1 MLRISARPYTM
12 LTLRN
17 GYLAIVTIVGLVL
30 VGWGVA
36 ALSTFTPP
44 LLFVLLL
51 ILAVAA
57 QITATSLIG
66 EDVTVEVSTAVSMA
80 VLVLYGPIAA
90 SFVAALAATV
100 TILNTLRRSWPG
112 WPRALERL
120 GFNLGM
126 VAFSMFTAG
135 TLFELTQSW
144 LGANTAVGL
153 VLPWFIAAVVNDQM
167 NLWLLIGIL
176 HLQNQVKP
184 RTIWHQHKWAIPI
197 NVLVMSLGGGVLSFA
212 VTRFDILGI
221 GIFFLPIVLSAY
233 AFRIYV
239 NQTRHQMERLE
250 DLVAERTN
258 DLKQANQELEELHK
272 TKDAFLAVLTHDM
285 RTPLSSIKAYAGVLG
300 KGNLDEGQQSRISRI
315 LLRNQ
320 DSLLEIVNN
329 ILEIEQ
335 LQSGMPIELNCV
347 NFDVA
352 YLAVLVNENLTAQA
366 AEKDI
371 LLQYDP
377 DPSSVMIFGDRE
389 KIKRVLT
396 NLVSNAIKYTESG
409 GTIVVSCE
417 AQEPYAVINVV
428 DTGYGIPAEEL
439 PHIFERFRRVK
450 GHRHIAVGTGLGLAI
465 VKSLVEAHEGT
476 IHVSSQEG
484 EGSTFTVRLPLLAD
498 QT

>member
-1 MLRISARPYTM
+1 MITS
-12 LTLRN
+12 RN
-17 GYLAIVTIVGLVL
+17 VYLAVVTVVGLVL

-36 ALSTFTPP
+36 SLPSFTPS
-44 LLFVLLL
+44 LLFTLLL

-57 QITATSLIG
+57 QVTSTSLIG

-80 VLVLYGPIAA
+80 VLALYGAIAA
-90 SFVAALAATV
+90 SLVAALAATV
-100 TILNTLRRSWPG
+100 VILNTLRLSWPG
-112 WPRALERL
+112 WLRALERL

-126 VAFSMFTAG
+126 VAVSMYVAG
-135 TLFELTQSW
+135 TLFELTQGW
-144 LGANTAVGL
+144 LGANTILGL
-153 VLPWFIAAVVNDQM
+153 IIPWFLAAIINDQM
-167 NLWLLIGIL
+167 NLWLLIVIL

-184 RTIWHQHKWAIPI
+184 STIWHQHKWAIPI

-212 VTRFDILGI
+212 VTRFDVIGI

-239 NQTRHQMERLE
+239 NQTRRQMERLE
-250 DLVAERTN
+250 DLVAERTD
-258 DLKQANQELEELHK
+258 DLKQANIELGELHK

-300 KGNLDEGQQSRISRI
+300 KGNLDEDQQARISRI

-335 LQSGMPIELNCV
+335 LQSGTPIELNLV
-347 NFDVA
+347 DFDVA
-352 YLAVLVNENLTAQA
+352 YLTALVSENLIAQA
-366 AEKDI
+366 EEKNI
-371 LLQYDP
+371 RLQYEP
-377 DPSSVMIFGDRE
+377 DPSPIMIHGDRE

-396 NLVSNAIKYTESG
+396 NLVSNAIKYTESE
-409 GTIVVSCE
+409 GTVVVSCE
-417 AQEPYAVINVV
+417 SQDDYVVVDVV
-428 DTGYGIPAEEL
+428 DTGYGIPEEEL

-465 VKSLVEAHEGT
+465 VKSLVEAHQGT
-476 IHVSSQEG
+476 IHVTSQEG
-484 EGSTFTVRLPLLAD
+484 EGSTFTVRLPLHAS
-498 QT
+498 QES